1 MTNKRILYWDIIKF
15 FAIFCV
21 VYGHAI
27 QNLNPPNRS
36 LWDSPM
42 ENYIISFHMPLF
54 MIVSGYFARTIT
66 KLRVY
71 EIIKK
76 KFRQFIIPSVTTYF
90 LTGIIL
96 IFLRHTPFIE
106 GLQNLLGYCVY
117 SYWFLKALFIFY
129 VLTTILYFLWKKI
142 KWLSVICIIL
152 LLLLPVKILD
162 YVHCISMYP
171 FFIVGL
177 LLWKYEDAF
186 FKRKKLIILISLLL
200 YISLSYFYTP
210 KEYNMYD
217 HLFSWNSEYL
227 LLYFI
232 RILIGISASF
242 ICIICIRELC
252 IKTGENSI
260 TNYLAKIGT
269 CTLGIYVFQQNFMV
283 IGKYY
288 CIDFVQKINPFK
300 DTIYEFIYYDYIF
313 CLACATI
320 ITLICTYMVIIIRK
334 TKYLRLI
341 LLGEK

>member
-66 KLRVY
+66 KLRIH

-142 KWLSVICIIL
+142 KWLSAICIIL

-186 FKRKKLIILISLLL
+186 FI
-200 YISLSYFYTP
+200 
-210 KEYNMYD
+210 
-217 HLFSWNSEYL
+217 
-227 LLYFI
+227 
-232 RILIGISASF
+232 
-242 ICIICIRELC
+242 
-252 IKTGENSI
+252 
-260 TNYLAKIGT
+260 
-269 CTLGIYVFQQNFMV
+269 
-283 IGKYY
+283 
-288 CIDFVQKINPFK
+288 
-300 DTIYEFIYYDYIF
+300 
-313 CLACATI
+313 
-320 ITLICTYMVIIIRK
+320 
-334 TKYLRLI
+334 
-341 LLGEK
+341 

>member
-1 MTNKRILYWDIIKF
+1 MGEWI
-15 FAIFCV
+15 V
-21 VYGHAI
+21 
-27 QNLNPPNRS
+27 
-36 LWDSPM
+36 
-42 ENYIISFHMPLF
+42 SFHMPLF
-54 MIVSGYFARTIT
+54 MIVSGYFARSLFKNKLLDTT
-66 KLRVY
+66 KR
-71 EIIKK
+71 
-76 KFRQFIIPSVTTYF
+76 KFIQLFIPSVSTYF

-96 IFLRHTPFIE
+96 IFLRHTPFIG
-106 GLQNLLGYCVY
+106 GLQSLLGYCVS

-129 VLTTILYFLWKKI
+129 VLTTILYLLWKKI
-142 KWLSVICIIL
+142 KWLPAICIIL
-152 LLLLPVKILD
+152 LLLLPIKILD

-252 IKTGENSI
+252 IKTGENRI

-283 IGKYY
+283 TGKYY
-288 CIDFVQKINPFK
+288 CVNLVQNINPFK
-300 DTIYEFIYYDYIF
+300 NTAYEFIYYDYIF
-313 CLACATI
+313 CFLCAII

-334 TKYLRLI
+334 TKYLKLI

>member
-21 VYGHAI
+21 TYGHTI
-27 QNLNPPNRS
+27 QYLNPPERS
-36 LWDSPM
+36 LWNSFM
-42 ENYIISFHMPLF
+42 GEWIVSFHMPLF
-54 MIVSGYFARTIT
+54 MIVSGYFARSLLKNKLLDTT
-66 KLRVY
+66 KR
-71 EIIKK
+71 
-76 KFRQFIIPSVTTYF
+76 KFIQLFIPSVSTYF

-106 GLQNLLGYCVY
+106 GLQNLLGYCVS

-129 VLTTILYFLWKKI
+129 VLTTILYLLWKKI
-142 KWLSVICIIL
+142 KWLPAICIIL

-186 FKRKKLIILISLLL
+186 FKRKKLIILFSLLL

-210 KEYNMYD
+210 KEYNMHD

-242 ICIICIRELC
+242 ICIICIRKLC

-283 IGKYY
+283 TGKYY